1 MLVYDPYAPILDFI
15 YLVCGVL
22 MIVAASYAIK
32 KVRQGSK
39 NKFAYVLLGFT
50 FLLGI
55 SYIGEAFYHA
65 FRIKGTVYWD
75 QYGYF
80 TTVYTDNDYAYL
92 TFH

>member
-50 FLLGI
+50 FLLAI
-55 SYIGEAFYHA
+55 TYIGLVFEDAFK
-65 FRIKGTVYWD
+65 I
-75 QYGYF
+75 
-80 TTVYTDNDYAYL
+80 
-92 TFH
+92 